1 MEVLKDVRPEL
12 LLQAVAVVPEQ
23 ALQSIPAEHS
33 NSEGR
38 LQREGDPAG
47 SGSGSAQVLSPVSFL
62 SVLHH
67 QLPELLIH
75 LPVEVIS
82 QEERPE
88 AEERVH
94 LLRLADS
101 EPLSL

>member
-33 NSEGR
+33 DSEGR

-47 SGSGSAQVLSPVSFL
+47 SRSAQVLSPVSFL

>member
-38 LQREGDPAG
+38 LQREDDPAC
-47 SGSGSAQVLSPVSFL
+47 SGSAQVLSPVSFL